1 MLIQYKEREIKMS
14 HKKYYQTALAL
25 YFTYIILGI
34 EVSVLSQYKQEFAG
48 AWGITKTLAN
58 GKLDVSLVLAA
69 IAALGLGRLLMLP
82 FSGPFSDKF
91 GRKSAGL
98 IGCALFAVYFLG
110 IAWAPNFY
118 MAYIFAIVGGMA
130 NSFMDVCVAPS
141 CMEIFPKSGEV
152 ASMFMKFSMAIGQ
165 FILPFMIGYVATSHL
180 SYKVIFYFVATLIII
195 DAVIIAFLKFPP
207 KNKVADATGE
217 FEEAIIKK
225 EKMKFTPTSIAV
237 ICVGFTITSTFQLWL
252 NCNQELGL
260 MYGLAEPRMIQSYYS
275 IGGIT
280 AILVTSVLVKK
291 FIDPVRIL
299 FIYPVI
305 AVGTLIT
312 VYFVQTPAM
321 CLIGG
326 FMIGYAGAGGVL
338 QIGVA
343 TANKMFPTNRGKI
356 TSIFM
361 IASSLANYVVLN
373 IAGLITSAGGTNG
386 PRYVL
391 LFNAAITIVGVLLAM
406 FINIQFNK
414 GKSQEGSIVEATA

>member
-1 MLIQYKEREIKMS
+1 MS
-14 HKKYYQTALAL
+14 YKKYYPTALAL

-34 EVSVLSQYKQEFAG
+34 EVSVLSQYKQQFAG

-58 GKLDVSLVLAA
+58 GQLDVSLVLAA
-69 IAALGLGRLLMLP
+69 IAALGLGRLIMLP
-82 FSGPFSDKF
+82 FSGPFSDRF

-98 IGCALFAVYFLG
+98 IGCALFAVYFIG

-118 MAYIFAIVGGMA
+118 LAYIFAIVGGMA

-141 CMEIFPKSGEV
+141 CMEIFPDSGEV

-165 FILPFMIGYVATSHL
+165 FILPFMIGFAATNHM
-180 SYKVIFYFVATLIII
+180 SYKVIFYVVAALIIMDGVLI
-195 DAVIIAFLKFPP
+195 SFMKFPP
-207 KNKVADATGE
+207 KNKVAGE
-217 FEEAIIKK
+217 SGEHAEKTAAKK
-225 EKMKFTPTSIAV
+225 EKMKFTPASIAV
-237 ICVGFTITSTFQLWL
+237 ICVGFTVTSTFQLWL

-260 MYGLAEPRMIQSYYS
+260 MYGLAEPRIIQSYYS
-275 IGGIT
+275 LGGIT

-291 FIDPVRIL
+291 FIEPVKIL
-299 FIYPVI
+299 FIYPLI
-305 AVGTLIT
+305 AVVTLLA

-373 IAGLITSAGGTNG
+373 IAGIITSTGGTNG

-391 LFNAAITIVGVLLAM
+391 LFNAAITIVGVLLAV
-406 FINIQFNK
+406 FINMQFNK
-414 GKSQEGSIVEATA
+414 GKSQDGSIAEATA